1 MYASSYT
8 VVAYAICDKI
18 YLYFYFVVLM
28 VRYCRHY
35 PIVTYDLCGLLVL
48 HGISGRAFA
57 AI

>member
-1 MYASSYT
+1 MLVIT
-8 VVAYAICDKI
+8 LLLHM
-18 YLYFYFVVLM
+18 LYVIGLFCSVLLM

-35 PIVTYDLCGLLVL
+35 TIVTYDICGLLVL